1 MKQKNL
7 VLVQG
12 LRFFGFL
19 FIFINHSWGI
29 VLSNKLFDFGARGV
43 EIFFLL
49 SGFLMAYNY
58 RDAAFAYGL
67 SSSIKYVLEKLKKFY
82 GLHILFFLI
91 MLIKVIGHL
100 CKHGMDYRDGWYGFL
115 GDALLNITLLQSWYD
130 PAKFSFNGVA
140 WFLSDIVFIYL
151 CVPFIIHFFKNR
163 GGTRWFLFLVL
174 LKASCDWYHYHT
186 GFNPAP
192 GIFSYYANPAYRL
205 QDFLIGYTGYLMCRN
220 WKLEL
225 ENLSVS
231 LLQVGILS
239 VYLICCRVFDKIW
252 EPIPYIL
259 LAFLLIYVCTLP
271 HGIFDYIFGNRI
283 LVHLGNI
290 SFELYIVHQVLI
302 TLFTHPISKVLGH
315 HGWLTLVVLLFLSIG
330 VAEFFHWKPIKNF
343 FARTIYGGS

>member
-1 MKQKNL
+1 MKRTL
-7 VLVQG
+7 VALQG
-12 LRFFGFL
+12 FRFCAFLLIFANHTYWVVEKIPFFWFGT
-19 FIFINHSWGI
+19 
-29 VLSNKLFDFGARGV
+29 RGV
-43 EIFFLL
+43 EIFFVL

-58 RDAAFAYGL
+58 RNDALGYDL
-67 SSSIKYVLEKLKKFY
+67 KSSVEYMLKKLKKFY
-82 GLHILFFLI
+82 GLHILFFFI
-91 MLIKVIGHL
+91 MLVKITGHL
-100 CKHGMDYRDGWYGFL
+100 YKHGMDYRDGWYGFFR
-115 GDALLNITLLQSWYD
+115 DAVLNITLLQGWYD

-186 GFNPAP
+186 GFNPVP

-225 ENLSVS
+225 GNLSVS

-239 VYLICCRVFDKIW
+239 VYLVCCRVFDKIW
-252 EPIPYIL
+252 EPIPFIL
-259 LAFLLIYVCTLP
+259 LAFLLIYICTLP
-271 HGIFDYIFGNRI
+271 HGIFDYILGNRL

-302 TLFTHPISKVLGH
+302 SLFTNPISKVIGSH
-315 HGWLTLVVLLFLSIG
+315 SWFVIVILLFLSIG
-330 VAEFFHWKPIKNF
+330 AAEFFHWKPIKHF
-343 FARTIYGGS
+343 FTKTIYGEA